1 MIEEIKELLE
11 DNEVCEDLVC
21 GWLLKAI
28 TTVLINYSLEAG
40 ITIHD
45 IREQLHLIKNEL

>member
-11 DNEVCEDLVC
+11 ANEVCEDLVC
-21 GWLLKAI
+21 GWIIKAL

-40 ITIHD
+40 ITLED
-45 IREQLHLIKNEL
+45 IREQLHLIKEEI